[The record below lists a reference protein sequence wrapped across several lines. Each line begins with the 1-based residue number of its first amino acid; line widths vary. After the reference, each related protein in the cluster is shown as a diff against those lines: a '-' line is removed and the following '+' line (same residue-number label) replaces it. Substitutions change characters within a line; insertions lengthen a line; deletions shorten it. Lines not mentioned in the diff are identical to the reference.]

1 MKRWFQQKDTEAN
14 ERCFSFS
21 LFMFFSKYTSG
32 CHIQIS
38 LAQLLGSGKS
48 LILYRWVGQ
57 TVWADWAHLVSGAL
71 SFQSSPVKTTTG
83 TITGRRKFAYF
94 LSCYSIHWKWTPSY
108 VRQGRHL
115 CLPLTPNQDSLQQIQ
130 WYHQSK
136 LFLSH
141 HTIGSG
147 LFLLLF
153 SFIFKWKYYFCI
165 QPYEN
170 WKCCMLFFLVEIKY
184 FIIMGRRK
192 HSLWFFLKA
201 VFIVSG
207 PRTDCDVGG
216 EKEPW
221 SKESFP
227 KFPLIPSPAIP
238 LILYLSDSTCL
249 F

>member
-1 MKRWFQQKDTEAN
+1 MISAKDTEAN
-14 ERCFSFS
+14 ERCFRFP

-71 SFQSSPVKTTTG
+71 SFQSSPVNTT
-83 TITGRRKFAYF
+83 IQLSQRQRKFTYF
-94 LSCYSIHWKWTPSY
+94 LSCYSIHWRKWTPSC

-115 CLPLTPNQDSLQQIQ
+115 CLPLTPNQDSLQSKYSGII
-130 WYHQSK
+130 QSK

-141 HTIGSG
+141 HTTQRQWGC
-147 LFLLLF
+147 FCCC

-165 QPYEN
+165 KPYEN

-192 HSLWFFLKA
+192 HSRF
-201 VFIVSG
+201 
-207 PRTDCDVGG
+207 
-216 EKEPW
+216 
-221 SKESFP
+221 
-227 KFPLIPSPAIP
+227 
-238 LILYLSDSTCL
+238 
-249 F
+249 